1 MGKLKP
7 IPPFPAGCEIKVF
20 AMSFFIPHKI
30 RPCTPM
36 EYTEWRKTEN
46 ARIPR
51 AILAETIALFRI
63 FDRETTALVV
73 YHVFW
78 NYRYYRSNE
87 FFSSDRFSVKYNQ
100 KKRKKEKRRERNF
113 QLSRFG
119 LRSELEYTNV
129 ASIVGNRVSSR
140 KRFSN
145 VYSPNA
151 AWIRLT
157 MRKTRPRVRCHFVI
171 TLTKHPHVN
180 VAKYRGNGKRVSFHV
195 E

>member
-46 ARIPR
+46 ARIPH

-73 YHVFW
+73 CHGYGTRILKLSILSFEW
-78 NYRYYRSNE
+78 I
-87 FFSSDRFSVKYNQ
+87 FFKRRILRKIQS
-100 KKRKKEKRRERNF
+100 KKKEEREKARKKFSTFTIWITIWIRVHECSIDRRESCLQPETFLKRLF
-113 QLSRFG
+113 TERG
-119 LRSELEYTNV
+119 V
-129 ASIVGNRVSSR
+129 DSINNE
-140 KRFSN
+140 KN
-145 VYSPNA
+145 EA
-151 AWIRLT
+151 
-157 MRKTRPRVRCHFVI
+157 
-171 TLTKHPHVN
+171 
-180 VAKYRGNGKRVSFHV
+180 
-195 E
+195 

>member
-1 MGKLKP
+1 MHAFPMPSSRKQSHYFAFSIEKLP
-7 IPPFPAGCEIKVF
+7 LSSSA
-20 AMSFFIPHKI
+20 
-30 RPCTPM
+30 TD
-36 EYTEWRKTEN
+36 TER
-46 ARIPR
+46 
-51 AILAETIALFRI
+51 
-63 FDRETTALVV
+63 
-73 YHVFW
+73 VFW

-87 FFSSDRFSVKYNQ
+87 FFSSDGFFVKYNR
-100 KKRKKEKRRERNF
+100 KKRKKGKRRERNF

>member
-73 YHVFW
+73 CHGYGT
-78 NYRYYRSNE
+78 RIL
-87 FFSSDRFSVKYNQ
+87 K
-100 KKRKKEKRRERNF
+100 
-113 QLSRFG
+113 LSI
-119 LRSELEYTNV
+119 L
-129 ASIVGNRVSSR
+129 
-140 KRFSN
+140 
-145 VYSPNA
+145 
-151 AWIRLT
+151 
-157 MRKTRPRVRCHFVI
+157 
-171 TLTKHPHVN
+171 
-180 VAKYRGNGKRVSFHV
+180 SF